1 MSGGHV
7 RSLPWAW
14 GALGER
20 DTACSTRRSR
30 RSRDMRA
37 GRAPRARQLGSRP
50 RGSTGVLLLDTKVL
64 TATARVS
71 GDALRA
77 GRQVMLGG
85 GFRSWVG
92 LAHAL
97 ADKRQASQMGA
108 ARCRDLGDFPQRL
121 HEENGVVEN
130 GVVYLIA
137 TSLPEWLAPTAAKIG
152 LELREDLVRRAVATG
167 GNRWQMRDSRNGS
180 NKPTP
185 LPLVATS
192 RRSERMVRRGST
204 VEPVR
209 GLQRN
214 TCK

>member
-85 GFRSWVG
+85 GFRSAGSVSPTLSRINARRRKWVQLVVVIWG
-92 LAHAL
+92 ISRRGFTRRTASSRTASSTSSQRLFPNGSH
-97 ADKRQASQMGA
+97 RQPPRSVWSYGRIWCA
-108 ARCRDLGDFPQRL
+108 ARSQP
-121 HEENGVVEN
+121 
-130 GVVYLIA
+130 
-137 TSLPEWLAPTAAKIG
+137 
-152 LELREDLVRRAVATG
+152 VATG
-167 GNRWQMRDSRNGS
+167 GKCAIPEMARTSQHHCHSLR
-180 NKPTP
+180 P
-185 LPLVATS
+185 VAD
-192 RRSERMVRRGST
+192 RSAW
-204 VEPVR
+204 
-209 GLQRN
+209 
-214 TCK
+214 